1 MDRKISIPNKNKMG
15 DNSICKLN
23 RTEKSDSRLTK
34 AHIRFAEAFCK
45 MDIHSI
51 SEMLI
56 DDGVFNVPRPFKD
69 RDEVPMDCD
78 KQTFINWL
86 SIRFSQIEGKAE
98 ISYTNDIC
106 LFCIA
111 GQAVLIF
118 NEGYFPWVPLEM
130 ANNAKA
136 GLALSFEKDKIRE
149 IQFCF
154 SLMTTENNYFFN
166 DYSKAYQADW
176 KEEKHVRFFDKPEI
190 IVNLW
195 RDKYWWINDEESLKY

>member
-1 MDRKISIPNKNKMG
+1 MNSKISILENNKKG
-15 DNSICKLN
+15 DSSHCSLDRID
-23 RTEKSDSRLTK
+23 KSDSTPSK
-34 AHIRFAEAFCK
+34 AHILFADAFCQ
-45 MDIHSI
+45 MDIPSI
-51 SEMLI
+51 SEMLA
-56 DDGVFNVPRPFKD
+56 DDGVFNVPRPFKN

-86 SIRFSQIEGKAE
+86 SIRFSQIAGKAE
-98 ISYTNDIC
+98 ISYSTDIC

-118 NEGYFPWVPLEM
+118 NEGYFPWVPLDM

-136 GLALSFEKDKIRE
+136 GLALTFENDKIRE

-176 KEEKHVRFFDKPEI
+176 KEEKHVRFIDKPEI
-190 IVNLW
+190 IENLW
-195 RDKYWWINDEESLKY
+195 RDKYWWVNDEESLKY

>member
-1 MDRKISIPNKNKMG
+1 MSIQEKNKKG
-15 DNSICKLN
+15 DNSICKFN
-23 RTEKSDSRLTK
+23 RTDKLDSRITK

-51 SEMLI
+51 SKMLL

-86 SIRFSQIEGKAE
+86 TIRFSQIAGKAE
-98 ISYTNDIC
+98 ITYTHDIC
-106 LFCIA
+106 LYCIA

-130 ANNAKA
+130 ANNAKS

-149 IQFCF
+149 ISFCF

-176 KEEKHVRFFDKPEI
+176 KEEKHVRFIDKPEI
-190 IVNLW
+190 IENLW
-195 RDKYWWINDEESLKY
+195 RDKYWWVNDEKSLNY

>member
-1 MDRKISIPNKNKMG
+1 MDSKISILENNKKG
-15 DNSICKLN
+15 DNSHCSLN
-23 RTEKSDSRLTK
+23 RTYKSDSTPTK
-34 AHIRFAEAFCK
+34 AHIRFADAFCQ
-45 MDIHSI
+45 MDILAI
-51 SEMLI
+51 SEMLA
-56 DDGVFNVPRPFKD
+56 DDGVFNVPRPFKN

-86 SIRFSQIEGKAE
+86 SIRFSQIAGKAE
-98 ISYTNDIC
+98 ISYTTDIC

-118 NEGYFPWVPLEM
+118 NEGYFPWVPLDM
-130 ANNAKA
+130 ADNAKA
-136 GLALSFEKDKIRE
+136 GLALSSEKDKIRE

-176 KEEKHVRFFDKPEI
+176 KEEKHVRFIDKPEI
-190 IVNLW
+190 IENLW
-195 RDKYWWINDEESLKY
+195 RDKYWWVNDENSLKY

>member
-1 MDRKISIPNKNKMG
+1 MDSKISIPEKNIKE
-15 DNSICKLN
+15 DNSNCRLN
-23 RTEKSDSRLTK
+23 RTEKADSTITK

-51 SEMLI
+51 SKMLL

-69 RDEVPMDCD
+69 GDEVPMDCD

-86 SIRFSQIEGKAE
+86 SIRFSQIAGKAE
-98 ISYTNDIC
+98 IKYTNDIC

-118 NEGYFPWVPLEM
+118 NEGFFPWVPLEL

-136 GLALSFEKDKIRE
+136 GLALSFENEKNRE

-176 KEEKHVRFFDKPEI
+176 KEEKHVRFIDKPEI
-190 IVNLW
+190 IENLW

>member
-1 MDRKISIPNKNKMG
+1 MDSKISIPKKNIIV

-23 RTEKSDSRLTK
+23 RTEKADSTLKK
-34 AHIRFAEAFCK
+34 AHIRFAEAFCQ
-45 MDIHSI
+45 MDILSI

-56 DDGVFNVPRPFKD
+56 DDGVFNVPRPFKF
-69 RDEVPMDCD
+69 RDEVPMDCN

-86 SIRFSQIEGKAE
+86 SIRFSQISGKAE

-118 NEGYFPWVPLEM
+118 NEGFFPWVPLEL

-136 GLALSFEKDKIRE
+136 GLALSFENEKIRE

-154 SLMTTENNYFFN
+154 SLMTTENNCFFN

-176 KEEKHVRFFDKPEI
+176 KEEKHVRFIDKPEI
-190 IVNLW
+190 IENLW
-195 RDKYWWINDEESLKY
+195 RDKYWWVNDEESLNY

>member
-1 MDRKISIPNKNKMG
+1 MSIQEKNKKG
-15 DNSICKLN
+15 DNANCKLN
-23 RTEKSDSRLTK
+23 RTEKSDSSLTK
-34 AHIRFAEAFCK
+34 AHILFAEAFCK

-69 RDEVPMDCD
+69 GDEVPMDCD

-176 KEEKHVRFFDKPEI
+176 KEEKHVRFIDKPEI

-195 RDKYWWINDEESLKY
+195 RDKYWWINDDESIKY

>member
-1 MDRKISIPNKNKMG
+1 MSIQEKNKKR
-15 DNSICKLN
+15 DNSNCKLN
-23 RTEKSDSRLTK
+23 SPEKADTSLTK
-34 AHIRFAEAFCK
+34 AHILFAEAFCK

-69 RDEVPMDCD
+69 RNEVPMDCD

-86 SIRFSQIEGKAE
+86 SIRFSQIAEKAE
-98 ISYTNDIC
+98 IKYTNDIC

-149 IQFCF
+149 ISFCF

-176 KEEKHVRFFDKPEI
+176 KEEKHVQFIDKPEI
-190 IVNLW
+190 IENLW
-195 RDKYWWINDEESLKY
+195 RDKYWWVNDEKSLNY

>member
-1 MDRKISIPNKNKMG
+1 MKSKMNILKKYLKG
-15 DNSICKLN
+15 DDTLCTLN
-23 RTEKSDSRLTK
+23 RTEKSDSTITK
-34 AHIRFAEAFCK
+34 AHISFADAFCK

-51 SEMLI
+51 SEMLL

-86 SIRFSQIEGKAE
+86 TVRFSQIAGKAE
-98 ISYTNDIC
+98 IYYKNDIC

-149 IQFCF
+149 ISFCF
-154 SLMTTENNYFFN
+154 SLMSTENQCFFN

-176 KEEKHVRFFDKPEI
+176 KEEKHVRFIDKPEI
-190 IVNLW
+190 IENLW
-195 RDKYWWINDEESLKY
+195 RDKYWWVNDEKSLNY

>member
-1 MDRKISIPNKNKMG
+1 MDSKISISKKNKNGKKSSCTI
-15 DNSICKLN
+15 NTSKI
-23 RTEKSDSRLTK
+23 SDSKLTK
-34 AHIRFAEAFCK
+34 THIRFANAFCQ
-45 MDIHSI
+45 MDIDTI
-51 SEMLI
+51 SEMLS
-56 DDGVFNVPRPFKD
+56 DDGLFNVPRSSINGNELD
-69 RDEVPMDCD
+69 MDCD
-78 KQTFINWL
+78 KPTFIHWL
-86 SIRFSQIEGKAE
+86 SIRFNQIAGKAE

-111 GQAVLIF
+111 GQEVLIF

-176 KEEKHVRFFDKPEI
+176 KEEKHVRFIDKPEI
-190 IVNLW
+190 IENLW
-195 RDKYWWINDEESLKY
+195 RDKYWWVNDEKSLQY

>member
-1 MDRKISIPNKNKMG
+1 MDSKISILENNKKG
-15 DNSICKLN
+15 DNSHCSLK
-23 RTEKSDSRLTK
+23 RTDKSDSTPTK
-34 AHIRFAEAFCK
+34 AHIRFADAFCQ
-45 MDIHSI
+45 MDILAI
-51 SEMLI
+51 SKMLA
-56 DDGVFNVPRPFKD
+56 DDGVFNVPRPFKN

-86 SIRFSQIEGKAE
+86 SIRFSQIAGKAE
-98 ISYTNDIC
+98 ISYSTDIC

-118 NEGYFPWVPLEM
+118 NEGYFPWVPLDM

-136 GLALSFEKDKIRE
+136 GLALTFENDKIRE

-176 KEEKHVRFFDKPEI
+176 KEEKHVRFIDKPEI
-190 IVNLW
+190 IEKLW
-195 RDKYWWINDEESLKY
+195 REKYWWVNDEESLKY

>member
-1 MDRKISIPNKNKMG
+1 MDRKISIQEKKING
-15 DNSICKLN
+15 DNSHCSLN
-23 RTEKSDSRLTK
+23 RSDKSDSTPTK
-34 AHIRFAEAFCK
+34 AHIRFADAFCQ
-45 MDIHSI
+45 MDILVI
-51 SEMLI
+51 SEMLA
-56 DDGVFNVPRPFKD
+56 DDGVFNVPRPYKN
-69 RDEVPMDCD
+69 REEVVMDCD

-86 SIRFSQIEGKAE
+86 SIRFSQIAGKAE

-130 ANNAKA
+130 ANNSKA

-176 KEEKHVRFFDKPEI
+176 KEEKHVRFIDKPEI
-190 IVNLW
+190 IENLW

>member
-1 MDRKISIPNKNKMG
+1 MDSKISILEKNKKG
-15 DNSICKLN
+15 DNAHCSLN
-23 RTEKSDSRLTK
+23 RKDESDSIPTK
-34 AHIRFAEAFCK
+34 AHIRFADAFCQ
-45 MDIHSI
+45 MDILAI
-51 SEMLI
+51 SEMLA
-56 DDGVFNVPRPFKD
+56 DDGVYNVPRPYKN
-69 RDEVPMDCD
+69 REEVNIDCD

-86 SIRFSQIEGKAE
+86 SIRFRQIAGKAE
-98 ISYTNDIC
+98 ISYSNDIC

-118 NEGYFPWVPLEM
+118 NEGYFPWVPLEL

-176 KEEKHVRFFDKPEI
+176 KEEKHVRFIDKPEI
-190 IVNLW
+190 IENLW
-195 RDKYWWINDEESLKY
+195 RDKYWWINDEKSLNY

>member
-1 MDRKISIPNKNKMG
+1 MDNKISIPKKNKKG
-15 DNSICKLN
+15 DNSICKFN
-23 RTEKSDSRLTK
+23 RTDKLDSTITK

-51 SEMLI
+51 SKMLL

-86 SIRFSQIEGKAE
+86 TIRFSQIAGKAE
-98 ISYTNDIC
+98 ITYTHDIC
-106 LFCIA
+106 LYCIA

-149 IQFCF
+149 ISFCF
-154 SLMTTENNYFFN
+154 SLMTTENNYFFI

-176 KEEKHVRFFDKPEI
+176 KEEKHVQFIDKPEI
-190 IVNLW
+190 IENLW
-195 RDKYWWINDEESLKY
+195 RDKYWWVNDEKSLNY

>member
-1 MDRKISIPNKNKMG
+1 MDSKNSIPAKIKKE

-23 RTEKSDSRLTK
+23 RSEKSDSMLTK
-34 AHIRFAEAFCK
+34 AHIRFADAFCQ
-45 MDIHSI
+45 MDIPSI
-51 SEMLI
+51 SEMLA
-56 DDGVFNVPRPFKD
+56 DDGVFNVPRPFKN

-86 SIRFSQIEGKAE
+86 SIRFSQIAGKAE
-98 ISYTNDIC
+98 ISYSTDIC

-118 NEGYFPWVPLEM
+118 NEGYFPWVPLDM

-136 GLALSFEKDKIRE
+136 GLALTFENDKIRE

-154 SLMTTENNYFFN
+154 SLMTTENNYFFS

-176 KEEKHVRFFDKPEI
+176 KEEKHVRFIDKPEI
-190 IVNLW
+190 IENIW
-195 RDKYWWINDEESLKY
+195 RDKYWWVNDEKSLKY

>member
-1 MDRKISIPNKNKMG
+1 MDSKISIPEKNIKE
-15 DNSICKLN
+15 DNSNCRLN
-23 RTEKSDSRLTK
+23 RTEKADSRLTK
-34 AHIRFAEAFCK
+34 AHIHFAEAFCK
-45 MDIHSI
+45 MDIQSI
-51 SEMLI
+51 SEMLM
-56 DDGVFNVPRPFKD
+56 DDGVFNVPRPFKY

-86 SIRFSQIEGKAE
+86 SIRFSQIAGKAE
-98 ISYTNDIC
+98 ITYSNDIC

-136 GLALSFEKDKIRE
+136 GLALSFEKDQIRE

-154 SLMTTENNYFFN
+154 SLMTTENHCFFY
-166 DYSKAYQADW
+166 DYSEAYQADW
-176 KEEKHVRFFDKPEI
+176 KEEKHVRFIDKPEI
-190 IVNLW
+190 IENLW
-195 RDKYWWINDEESLKY
+195 RDKYWWVNDEESLKY

>member
-1 MDRKISIPNKNKMG
+1 MDRKNSIQEKKIYV
-15 DNSICKLN
+15 DNSHCSLN
-23 RTEKSDSRLTK
+23 RTDKSDSTPTK
-34 AHIRFAEAFCK
+34 AHIRFADAFCQ
-45 MDIHSI
+45 MDILAI
-51 SEMLI
+51 SEMLA
-56 DDGVFNVPRPFKD
+56 DDGVFNVPRPYKN
-69 RDEVPMDCD
+69 REEVVMDCD

-86 SIRFSQIEGKAE
+86 SIRFSQIAGKAE

-136 GLALSFEKDKIRE
+136 GFALSFEKDKIRE

-176 KEEKHVRFFDKPEI
+176 KEEKHVRFIDKPEI
-190 IVNLW
+190 IENLW
-195 RDKYWWINDEESLKY
+195 RDKYWWVNDEESLKY

>member
-1 MDRKISIPNKNKMG
+1 MSIQEKNKKK
-15 DNSICKLN
+15 DNANCKLN
-23 RTEKSDSRLTK
+23 RTEKSDSSLTK

-69 RDEVPMDCD
+69 GDEVP
-78 KQTFINWL
+78 N
-86 SIRFSQIEGKAE
+86 RFSQIEGKAE

-149 IQFCF
+149 ISFCF

-176 KEEKHVRFFDKPEI
+176 KEEKHVRFIDKPEI

-195 RDKYWWINDEESLKY
+195 RDKYWWINDDESIKY

>member
-86 SIRFSQIEGKAE
+86 SIRFSQITGKAE
-98 ISYTNDIC
+98 IKYTNDIC

-149 IQFCF
+149 ISFCF

-166 DYSKAYQADW
+166 EYSKAYQEDW

-190 IVNLW
+190 IENLW
-195 RDKYWWINDEESLKY
+195 REKYWWVNDEESLNY

>member
-1 MDRKISIPNKNKMG
+1 MNSKISILENNKKG
-15 DNSICKLN
+15 DNSHCSLS
-23 RTEKSDSRLTK
+23 RTDKSDSTPSK
-34 AHIRFAEAFCK
+34 VHIRFADAFCQ
-45 MDIHSI
+45 MDILAI
-51 SEMLI
+51 SKMLA
-56 DDGVFNVPRPFKD
+56 DDGVFNVPRPFKN

-86 SIRFSQIEGKAE
+86 SIRFSQIAGKAE
-98 ISYTNDIC
+98 ISYTTDIC

-118 NEGYFPWVPLEM
+118 NEGYFPWVPLDM

-154 SLMTTENNYFFN
+154 SLMTTENNYFFS
-166 DYSKAYQADW
+166 DYSKAYQADSNE
-176 KEEKHVRFFDKPEI
+176 KKHVRFIDKPEI
-190 IVNLW
+190 IENLW

>member
-1 MDRKISIPNKNKMG
+1 MESNMSIQEKNNKG
-15 DNSICKLN
+15 DNANCKLN
-23 RTEKSDSRLTK
+23 RKEKSDSRLTK
-34 AHIRFAEAFCK
+34 AHILFAEAFCK
-45 MDIHSI
+45 KDIHSI
-51 SEMLI
+51 SKMLI
-56 DDGVFNVPRPFKD
+56 DDGLFNVPRPFKD

-86 SIRFSQIEGKAE
+86 SIRFSQIAGKAE
-98 ISYTNDIC
+98 ITYTNDIC

-136 GLALSFEKDKIRE
+136 GLALSFEKNKIRE
-149 IQFCF
+149 ISFCF

-190 IVNLW
+190 IENLW
-195 RDKYWWINDEESLKY
+195 RDKYWWINDEESIKY

>member
-1 MDRKISIPNKNKMG
+1 MDNKISIPKKNKKG
-15 DNSICKLN
+15 DNSICKFN
-23 RTEKSDSRLTK
+23 RTDQLDSTITK

-51 SEMLI
+51 SKMLL

-86 SIRFSQIEGKAE
+86 TIRFSQIAGKAE
-98 ISYTNDIC
+98 ITYTHDIC
-106 LFCIA
+106 LYCIA

-118 NEGYFPWVPLEM
+118 NDGYFPWVPLEM

-149 IQFCF
+149 ISFCF

-176 KEEKHVRFFDKPEI
+176 KEEKHVRFIDKPEI
-190 IVNLW
+190 IENLW
-195 RDKYWWINDEESLKY
+195 RDKYWWVNDEKSLNY

>member
-1 MDRKISIPNKNKMG
+1 MDSNIIIPQNIKKES
-15 DNSICKLN
+15 NSHCSLN
-23 RTEKSDSRLTK
+23 RKDKSDSTPSK
-34 AHIRFAEAFCK
+34 EHIRFDDAFCQ
-45 MDIHSI
+45 MDILAI
-51 SEMLI
+51 SKMLA
-56 DDGVFNVPRPFKD
+56 DDGVFNVPRPFKN

-86 SIRFSQIEGKAE
+86 SIRFSQIAGKAE
-98 ISYTNDIC
+98 ISYSTDIC

-118 NEGYFPWVPLEM
+118 NEGYFPWVPLDM

-136 GLALSFEKDKIRE
+136 GLALTFENDKIRE

-154 SLMTTENNYFFN
+154 SLMTTENNYFFS

-176 KEEKHVRFFDKPEI
+176 KEEKHVRFIDKPEI
-190 IVNLW
+190 IENIW
-195 RDKYWWINDEESLKY
+195 RDKYWWVNDEKSLKY